1 MRHSTVIR
9 TLALAIGVFAMLS
22 TAAGKIIY
30 VDADAIGAN
39 DGSSWQDAYICLQD
53 GLAAAWPKAGKD
65 TDEIRVAEGIYKPD
79 QRSARPPLRRSSILG
94 DSVSAGDRTATFQ
107 LRNAV
112 AIKGGYAGFGE
123 PYPDARDVERYE
135 TILSGDLNGDDVWV
149 SDPCDLGNEPTRA
162 DNSFHVVSGSGVD
175 STAILD
181 GFTICA
187 GNASM
192 ANWQDAKSSGGGM
205 YSQGSSPTVIH
216 CTFKGN
222 SATVWGGAIAVLEGR
237 PTLIDC
243 LFAGNAA
250 EFGGGILNEEGSPT
264 IVNCSFRNNY
274 ADFGGGMDNT
284 KSGTVTLTNCTFRG
298 NRARRSGGGMYN
310 AESSAILTNCILSG
324 NSANFGGG
332 MENNRRSTLR
342 LANCTCIGNRASTC
356 GGGMTCTSESSA
368 ILVNTT
374 LWADGPDEICLMG
387 GFIAAS
393 YCNVQGG
400 WPDAGNIDAD
410 PMLTPDGH
418 LQAGSPCVNSGEP
431 HMASD
436 VWPPTDI
443 DGESRVLEGRVDIG
457 ADEFLDRDGDRLPDW
472 WEQTYFG
479 DPNAADPNDD
489 PDGDGLPNIEE
500 YELYSSNPVASPIHV
515 NSSEGPFWTIQQGID
530 AADDGDTVLVGPE
543 THTGPDN
550 KNLDFR
556 GKSMVLYAPDGPAA
570 TVIDCEYDGR
580 GFDFDS
586 GETAAV
592 IGFTITNGRADYGG
606 AIRCEFSQP
615 QIRNCVITGNVAT
628 EYGGGIYCNLSGPT
642 LADCTIS
649 GNSPDGIWMK
659 NGSAWIVGAVHIASN
674 NCFGHN
680 IALYGEGTL
689 HMQPDVTLDFD
700 DSRIRCDISGPG
712 TIHVASGSELIIEAD
727 AVIDLGQETGPNG
740 RIVCDGLLRATEN
753 ASIIDARLYVT
764 RASFEDDVIIA
775 NCVIDA
781 EAGAPYG
788 QFFIE
793 NNVHISLDRIK
804 ADGDRYLDLDPS
816 KFDCNNIQVGVID
829 INITEGVGGSYGG
842 LFELRGAPDLVT
854 KPVCQPDNPFICQV
868 DTAPDFGCATWTI
881 NRLELVRG
889 AKVNLTNRFDF
900 QAPYDSGGDE
910 EVLYVKRLVLGP
922 DSILNTAF
930 HRLYYESLIMAPTA
944 RVINVPLLG
953 FSLNNIAFDDENE
966 FLTRIKHNNFQHPEN
981 PAYDRAHVERI
992 AGRPPDPAGIMRM
1005 CNLRDT
1011 DPESPSYQRVV
1022 NARAKGLFAKS
1033 SEGKLL
1039 ICFEYLFETSD
1050 PGVELVVYLTD
1061 VPELMDH
1068 GDQDRQNHYIEVARL
1083 ANPPAGRAGSVES
1096 GRFGVFHE
1104 HVWRSNLDFIKGTR
1118 IELELI
1124 GPAGSCVL
1132 INNWDPQV
1140 HCNQLY
1146 CGDVTGD
1153 YGATVLDF
1161 LTVVAHVGSEAG
1173 LTPEGTGS
1181 LACLEFAFSE
1191 DGRIDALDVSAWDWR
1206 LSLPDPLNLCE
1217 VPLARDAGTM
1227 GLLGSSFAH
1236 AGSLHPSSS
1245 TLPGHPPG
1253 ELLIAGKRGTSDGL
1267 AKLEDCLYNFDDQ
1280 GQYMC
1285 VFSCPSG
1292 RASGRLLQDLAG
1304 ELYQINYE
1312 KGLMR
1317 LCDDSC
1323 VVPPR
1328 SYSIA
1333 VEPRYNSP
1341 AEVSVGLLGEGTD
1354 WAGCPILDAAFDAD
1368 GYLYVVPVVINPTGN
1383 EAYEAAAKLQLF
1395 GGQEPTYRILRLYD
1409 DPPPSGDNR
1418 RLKGLREIEIDRAGN
1433 LYVTNAYNLNCSDLL
1448 WVYDVDTASLKRRVE
1463 LGNPNDDCYLPG
1475 PGAMHVSKTK
1485 GVLYLAS
1492 SQNDPDADCA
1502 SLYALSVGD
1511 FSLIRTVTINS
1522 MGHVTAITE
1531 DPATGTVWVAGFT
1544 MWTIPDYIE
1553 PYDEPFYQPYLAR
1566 IPYGSN
1572 GTVEAVALSNPVLC
1586 PDNDLALPLSI
1597 VWTATEDKTVN
1608 FVDFACFA
1616 ACWLESSCTSPDWCS
1631 GADFT
1636 GDGNVTAEDL
1646 RAFCDNWLAGV
1657 AP

>member
-1 MRHSTVIR
+1 MWTKNSIVGWI
-9 TLALAIGVFAMLS
+9 LGLAICILL
-22 TAAGKIIY
+22 TQPAAGRIVC
-30 VDADAIGAN
+30 VDADAIGSN
-39 DGSSWQDAYICLQD
+39 DGSSWQNAYVCLQD
-53 GLAAAWPKAGKD
+53 ALAAARYG
-65 TDEIRVAEGIYKPD
+65 DEIRVAQGLYKPD
-79 QRSARPPLRRSSILG
+79 QGPGITP
-94 DSVSAGDRTATFQ
+94 GDRTATFQ
-107 LRNAV
+107 LKNGV
-112 AIKGGYAGFGE
+112 TLKGGYAGFGE
-123 PYPDARDVERYE
+123 PDPDDRDIERYE
-135 TILSGDLNGDDVWV
+135 TVLSGDLNSDDIRVK
-149 SDPCDLGNEPTRA
+149 SPRELLDGPTRA
-162 DNSFHVVSGSGVD
+162 ENSFHVVTSSGTTN
-175 STAILD
+175 TAILD
-181 GFTICA
+181 GFTVSG
-187 GNASM
+187 GNANASDWRSEY
-192 ANWQDAKSSGGGM
+192 AYGGGLYSRHGNQEVRNCTLTENSAFFGGGGM
-205 YSQGSSPTVIH
+205 CNLEASNSKLMNCRFVENFSRYDSGAMRNEDSNPTLTDCFFIANRAELKHGGAIDNYTSAPVLNNCLFMRNSSDGTGGALGNLKHSNPNLTNCRFIANIAGMRGPAIDNTTRSNAILYN

-222 SATVWGGAIAVLEGR
+222 LGSKAGHAI
-237 PTLIDC
+237 
-243 LFAGNAA
+243 
-250 EFGGGILNEEGSPT
+250 
-264 IVNCSFRNNY
+264 
-274 ADFGGGMDNT
+274 
-284 KSGTVTLTNCTFRG
+284 NCTHDAS
-298 NRARRSGGGMYN
+298 AR
-310 AESSAILTNCILSG
+310 
-324 NSANFGGG
+324 
-332 MENNRRSTLR
+332 
-342 LANCTCIGNRASTC
+342 
-356 GGGMTCTSESSA
+356 
-368 ILVNTT
+368 LVNTI
-374 LWADGPDEICLMG
+374 LWDGTPYLIGDLIE
-387 GFIAAS
+387 ATYS
-393 YCNVQGG
+393 NVLGP
-400 WPDAGNIDAD
+400 WPSAGNIDAD
-410 PMLTPDGH
+410 PSLTPDGH
-418 LQAGSPCVNSGEP
+418 LRAGSPCIDVGDP
-431 HMASD
+431 GFGSD
-436 VWPPTDI
+436 PCVPTDI
-443 DGESRVLEGRVDIG
+443 DGENRVLEGRVDIG
-457 ADEFLDRDGDRLPDW
+457 ADEFLDRDSDGLPDW

-489 PDGDGLPNIEE
+489 CDGDGLPNIEE
-500 YELYSSNPVASPIHV
+500 YELYSSNPVALPICV
-515 NSSEGPFWTIQQGID
+515 NPSEGPFWTIQQGID
-530 AADDGDTVLVGPE
+530 AADDGDTVLVAPG
-543 THTGPDN
+543 TYTGSNN
-550 KNLDFR
+550 KNLDFHA
-556 GKSMVLYAPDGPAA
+556 KSIVLYAPDGPAVTA
-570 TVIDCEYDGR
+570 IDCEYEGR

-586 GETAAV
+586 GETGAV

-615 QIRNCVITGNVAT
+615 QIRNCVITGNVTT
-628 EYGGGIYCNLSGPT
+628 ECGGGIYCNLSGPA
-642 LADCTIS
+642 LADCTI
-649 GNSPDGIWMK
+649 GDNNPDGIWMK
-659 NGSAWIVGAVHIASN
+659 NGSAWIVGAIHITSN

-689 HMQPDVTLDFD
+689 DMQSDVMLDFD

-712 TIHVASGSELIIEAD
+712 TIQVASGSELIIEAD

-753 ASIIDARLYVT
+753 ASITDARLYVT

-793 NNVHISLDRIK
+793 DNVHISLDRIK

-854 KPVCQPDNPFICQV
+854 KPLCQPDNPFICQV
-868 DTAPDFGCATWTI
+868 DTAPDLGCATWTI

-981 PAYDRAHVERI
+981 PAYDRAHIERI
-992 AGRPPDPAGIMRM
+992 AGRPPDPAGMMRM

-1083 ANPPAGRAGSVES
+1083 ANPPAGRAGSAGS
-1096 GRFGVFHE
+1096 GRFGVLHE
-1104 HVWRSNLDFIKGTR
+1104 YVWTDNLDFIKGTR

-1124 GPAGSCVL
+1124 GPDGSCVL

-1181 LACLEFAFSE
+1181 LACLEFGFSE

-1217 VPLARDAGTM
+1217 VPLARDASTM

-1236 AGSLHPSSS
+1236 VGNLHLSAFALS
-1245 TLPGHPPG
+1245 GRPPG
-1253 ELLIAGKRGTSDGL
+1253 ELLIAGKRGTSDGA

-1285 VFSCPSG
+1285 TFNSPSG
-1292 RASGRLLQDLAG
+1292 RANGRLLQDLAG

-1312 KGLMR
+1312 KGLVR
-1317 LCDDSC
+1317 LSDGSC

-1341 AEVSVGLLGEGTD
+1341 AEVSLGLLGEGMD
-1354 WAGCPILDAAFDAD
+1354 WAGCPILDVAFDAD
-1368 GYLYVVPVVINPTGN
+1368 GYLYVVPVVINPIGN
-1383 EAYEAAAKLQLF
+1383 DPYYEAAAKLQLLDA
-1395 GGQEPTYRILRLYD
+1395 QEPPYRVVQLYE
-1409 DPPPSGDNR
+1409 DPRPSGDNR
-1418 RLKGLREIEIDRAGN
+1418 RLDSLREVEIDRAGN
-1433 LYVTNAYNLNCSDLL
+1433 LYVTNTYNLNDSDLL
-1448 WVYDVDTASLKRRVE
+1448 WVYDADTADLKTRIE
-1463 LGNPNDDCYLPG
+1463 LGNPNSDCYLPW
-1475 PGAMHVSKTK
+1475 PGVMHVSKTK
-1485 GVLYLAS
+1485 GMLYLAS
-1492 SQNDPDADCA
+1492 SQNDPNADCS
-1502 SLYALSVGD
+1502 SLYAFSADD
-1511 FSLIRTVTINS
+1511 FSLVKAVTING
-1522 MGHVTAITE
+1522 MGHVTAMTE

-1544 MWTIPDYIE
+1544 MGTIPEYIE
-1553 PYDEPFYQPYLAR
+1553 LYDEPFYQPYLAK

-1572 GTVEAVALSNPVLC
+1572 GPVEAVGLCNPVLY

-1597 VWTATEDKTVN
+1597 AWTATEQEAMN
-1608 FVDFACFA
+1608 FSDFACFA
-1616 ACWLESSCTSPDWCS
+1616 AYWLESGCTSPGWCS

-1646 RAFCDNWLAGV
+1646 RAFCDNWLAGI
-1657 AP
+1657 AR